1 MLGEMF
7 RMLTG
12 RKPGDSEKKILNRLY
27 KEQLDFFQ
35 ANPEQA
41 KNFLKTGDAAADKEL
56 PPARLAA
63 AGAVANVLLNFDE
76 AVMKR

>member
-12 RKPGDSEKKILNRLY
+12 RNPDDSEKKILKRLY

-41 KNFLKTGDAAADKEL
+41 KKFLTTGDAASDKEL
-56 PPARLAA
+56 APARLAA